1 MLSWR
6 QLDREQFVCREKQDS
21 VARARTIEDERNDG
35 TPTREHINYQATR
48 RRGETVSYLRVTD
61 GTRQLRK
68 GIEVNSPHTFHDGVV
83 VSSFRIPARGVMER
97 PTGVPLIPG
106 TYLRDDIRVE
116 ENAEALS
123 LHATY
128 GLTAVRERSVE
139 RQIPHLI
146 YNFRSVPV
154 EYRSVPMDGIMNG
167 STRCLFIGLSV
178 FGRSEVYLLKKLR
191 CHYAIFARGQKFR
204 RNERSRNDIAHFT
217 RGKKIYV
224 ARGRRV
230 IMTTDFKFV
239 SAV

>member
-1 MLSWR
+1 MTTSEVLSWR

-83 VSSFRIPARGVMER
+83 VLHFRRIPARGVMER

-106 TYLRDDIRVE
+106 TYLRDNIRVE
-116 ENAEALS
+116 ERTQRLS
-123 LHATY
+123 SCTR
-128 GLTAVRERSVE
+128 LTDWQLCARSVE

-146 YNFRSVPV
+146 YNFRNVPE
-154 EYRSVPMDGIMNG
+154 EYRSIPTDGIMNG

-178 FGRSEVYLLKKLR
+178 FGRSEMYL
-191 CHYAIFARGQKFR
+191 
-204 RNERSRNDIAHFT
+204 
-217 RGKKIYV
+217 
-224 ARGRRV
+224 
-230 IMTTDFKFV
+230 
-239 SAV
+239 